1 MNILI
6 VAATEPE
13 IAATRQYLAEKMY
26 QRRKRNVDILI
37 TGVGLVNTTYTLSK
51 YLSGNKP
58 DLAIQSG
65 IAGSFHPFYP
75 PGTVAVVTEEV
86 FGDLGVKEG
95 NEFKDIFD
103 LSLAQSSFPFSEK
116 LLVNPH
122 KPLCNKAKLRSVR
135 GVSVN
140 EITTDAKRV
149 QQLIEKYSVIVE
161 SMEGAAFHYVC
172 LQENIPFVQLRGISN
187 FVGERDKSKWLMKE
201 AIENLNR
208 ETIALVHP
216 LLCY

>member
-216 LLCY
+216 LLCH